1 VSLIAVNLHSNH
13 LTLFFSVFLKVM
25 LHKIAEFDRDLHT
38 QNVVTK
44 EINELQFFSVLDY
57 IKVL

>member
-1 VSLIAVNLHSNH
+1 
-13 LTLFFSVFLKVM
+13 M

-44 EINELQFFSVLDY
+44 EINELQIFNIFITVY
-57 IKVL
+57 NIKVMGLKNYLG

>member
-1 VSLIAVNLHSNH
+1 
-13 LTLFFSVFLKVM
+13 M

-38 QNVVTK
+38 QNFASK
-44 EINELQFFSVLDY
+44 EINELQFFSFLDY

>member
-1 VSLIAVNLHSNH
+1 
-13 LTLFFSVFLKVM
+13 M
-25 LHKIAEFDRDLHT
+25 LHKTAEFDRDLHT

-44 EINELQFFSVLDY
+44 EINELQFFSFLDY